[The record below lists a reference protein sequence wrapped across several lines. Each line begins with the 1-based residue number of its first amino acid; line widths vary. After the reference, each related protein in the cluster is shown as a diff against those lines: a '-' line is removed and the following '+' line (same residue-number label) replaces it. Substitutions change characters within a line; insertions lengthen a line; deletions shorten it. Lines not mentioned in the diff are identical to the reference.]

1 MQNERSEKDEV
12 KARLFSRR
20 SALAAMLGVCAGT
33 LISCGKKG
41 KAPVRSPDQYKVRL
55 QTTKGDVILLV
66 HRDWAPHGADHFYEL
81 LKMGFYDDNRF
92 FRAVR
97 GFVVQFGMNGD
108 PKVNGDWANITIP
121 DDPPKMSNKTGT
133 ITFANSGPDSRS
145 TQVFINLADNVRLD
159 SMDFPPFG
167 EVIEGMDHVE
177 HFYMD
182 YGDGPP
188 NGDGPD
194 QSDIAATGNAF
205 LDHRF
210 PNLDR
215 LIRARVIS

>member
-1 MQNERSEKDEV
+1 M
-12 KARLFSRR
+12 KASLLNRR
-20 SALAAMLGVCAGT
+20 HMLAAMVSAGVGA
-33 LISCGKKG
+33 LVSCGGKKVKG
-41 KAPVRSPDQYKVRL
+41 PVRAPDQYKVRL
-55 QTTKGDVILLV
+55 QTTKGNVILLI

-81 LKMGFYDDNRF
+81 VKMGFYDDNRF

-108 PKVNGDWANITIP
+108 PQVNGDWSDITIP

-133 ITFANSGPDSRS
+133 ITFANSGPDTRA
-145 TQVFINLADNVRLD
+145 TQVFINLADNTRLD
-159 SMDFPPFG
+159 SMDFLPFG
-167 EVIEGMDHVE
+167 EVIEGMENVE
-177 HFYMD
+177 RLYTG

-205 LDHRF
+205 LDHHF
-210 PNLDR
+210 PELDR
-215 LIRARVIS
+215 LEKATVIS

>member
-1 MQNERSEKDEV
+1 MQNRRSEKDEV
-12 KARLFSRR
+12 KVPLFSRR
-20 SALAAMLGVCAGT
+20 SALTAIFSGCVGT
-33 LISCGKKG
+33 LISCGKKV

-66 HRDWAPHGADHFYEL
+66 HRDWAPHAADHFYEL
-81 LKMGFYDDNRF
+81 VKMGFYDDNRF

-108 PKVNGDWANITIP
+108 PKINSDWANITIP

-167 EVIEGMDHVE
+167 EVIEGMDHVQ

-215 LIRARVIS
+215 LIRARIIS

>member
-1 MQNERSEKDEV
+1 MQNEQSEKDEV

-20 SALAAMLGVCAGT
+20 GVLAAMFSGCVGT
-33 LISCGKKG
+33 LISCGKKA
-41 KAPVRSPDQYKVRL
+41 KAPARSPEQYKVRL

-81 LKMGFYDDNRF
+81 VKMGFYDDNRF

-188 NGDGPD
+188 KGDGPD

-215 LIRARVIS
+215 LIRARIIA

>member
-12 KARLFSRR
+12 KARLVSRR
-20 SALAAMLGVCAGT
+20 SALAALFSGCVGM
-33 LISCGKKG
+33 LISCGKKV

-81 LKMGFYDDNRF
+81 VKMGFYDDNRF

-145 TQVFINLADNVRLD
+145 TQVFINLADNTRLD

-215 LIRARVIS
+215 LIRARIVS

>member
-12 KARLFSRR
+12 KARLVSRR
-20 SALAAMLGVCAGT
+20 SALAALVSGCVGM
-33 LISCGKKG
+33 LISCGKKV

-81 LKMGFYDDNRF
+81 VKMGFYDDNRF

-145 TQVFINLADNVRLD
+145 TQVFINLADNPRLD

-215 LIRARVIS
+215 LIRARIVS

>member
-12 KARLFSRR
+12 KARLVSRR
-20 SALAAMLGVCAGT
+20 SALAALVSGCVGM
-33 LISCGKKG
+33 LISCGKKV

-81 LKMGFYDDNRF
+81 VKMGFYDDNRF

-188 NGDGPD
+188 KGDGPD

-215 LIRARVIS
+215 LIRARIIA